1 MSLTSNYRVL
11 SAEGSE
17 PESCCLSVKKDIGR
31 CLRGVKD
38 TPAPPGGVL
47 FEGIEGV
54 KGEVFSHTG
63 I

>member
-1 MSLTSNYRVL
+1 M